1 MVAIHTDLMK
11 KKLTGIVISSK
22 IFSRCLSLVNIVDRC
37 DKTIVACWK
46 MPVVFNV
53 QSHDLFIHAFFC
65 NVEKRRVRRKRER
78 ETKRKKTIFNKTDF
92 MKGKHIT
99 KV

>member
-53 QSHDLFIHAFFC
+53 QSHDLFIHAFFLQ
-65 NVEKRRVRRKRER
+65 RRKETCEKKER
-78 ETKRKKTIFNKTDF
+78 KRDKEKENNF
-92 MKGKHIT
+92 
-99 KV
+99 